1 MAKKD
6 DIEEELVIKELR
18 IIYWEKYSEI
28 PSRGDLINLV
38 EGWEE

>member
-18 IIYWEKYSEI
+18 IIYWEKYNTV
-28 PSRGDLINLV
+28 PSRGELMNLV